1 MFWFVLL
8 ACAAPLAGVAP
19 PRPTLAVAVPLSGPD
34 AALGAAAFDGVA
46 LAAGPDVDV
55 LAVDDVLPGAVAH
68 LAALPQVFG
77 VVAHV
82 VRGTA
87 EAEAPAWR
95 ATDLPVVVAAPGVFE
110 GLPRVVPRSPRAPG
124 ASPASSRRP
133 CGSAPTAPPR
143 AWPPGRPSS
152 APRARAMDTVDA
164 GQLSHQ
170 ASKDGAAGRAIAW
183 TGDAAAGGNLL
194 RVLRKT
200 GADVP
205 FLGVGLYDTRFL
217 TAAGAAAEGAQVTSE
232 GRPAGDR
239 AFVDAYIARRG
250 APPVGPAVDA
260 YEAATLLLAAWRAAG
275 GTPTPAGTPPAP
287 GQPSRASVRAA
298 LPTITATGANG
309 PMSLDANLVVTPVV
323 CALFTVS
330 GGALRVDDIASEADP
345 VASAGRGGR

>member
-8 ACAAPLAGVAP
+8 ACAAPPAGVAP

-110 GLPRVVPRSPRAPG
+110 GLPRVVPPLAASARCVARFVEAPVWVRTDGSPEG
-124 ASPASSRRP
+124 
-133 CGSAPTAPPR
+133 
-143 AWPPGRPSS
+143 
-152 APRARAMDTVDA
+152 M
-164 GQLSHQ
+164 
-170 ASKDGAAGRAIAW
+170 AAGRAIAW
-183 TGDAAAGGNLL
+183 TGDAAAGGNFL

-309 PMSLDANLVVTPVV
+309 PMSLDADLVVTPLV